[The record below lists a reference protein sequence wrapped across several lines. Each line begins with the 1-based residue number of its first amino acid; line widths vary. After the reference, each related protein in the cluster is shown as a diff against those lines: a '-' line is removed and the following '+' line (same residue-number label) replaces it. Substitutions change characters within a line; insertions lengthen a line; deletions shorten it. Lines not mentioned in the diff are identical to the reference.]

1 MMRESSEVRRM
12 RPTPASEP
20 AAAANDLEARLVARA
35 KAGDVQA
42 WSRLYQ
48 EHFDG
53 TFRHILHLTGDRDVA
68 EDLVQETFANAMVSL
83 PRFRG
88 ESRLSTWLSG
98 IAINIVRGHWR
109 RQKSARK
116 AHDGLVALHEVAPRK
131 DAAPDQAGLQ
141 RARAEALYAV
151 LSELPETLREV
162 FVLRELEGLR
172 ASEVAEQ
179 LGISEG
185 NVNTRASRARARV
198 RQELERLGWL
208 SPKDAGAAGSKERRR

>member
-1 MMRESSEVRRM
+1 M
-12 RPTPASEP
+12 RPAATSSAPTPP
-20 AAAANDLEARLVARA
+20 LDLEDRLVERA

-53 TFRHILHLTGDRDVA
+53 IFRHILHLTGDRDLA
-68 EDLVQETFANAMVSL
+68 EDLVQETFAKAMVSL

-88 ESRLSTWLSG
+88 ESKLSTWLSG
-98 IAINIVRGHWR
+98 IAINIVRAHWR

-116 AHDGLVALHEVAPRK
+116 AHDGLVAMNEVAPPK
-131 DAAPDQAGLQ
+131 GAAPDQAGLQ
-141 RARAEALYAV
+141 RARAEALYGV
-151 LSELPETLREV
+151 LRELPETLREV
-162 FVLRELEGLR
+162 FVLREIEGMR
-172 ASEVAEQ
+172 AAEVASQ

-198 RQELERLGWL
+198 RRELERLGWL
-208 SPKDAGAAGSKERRR
+208 GPKASPTKGSKERRP